1 MVSRQRSVATGMA
14 LGRSFS
20 GGLMRSATQRWWL
33 GLFVAAAL
41 IAVLA
46 ELRAQIAPGEDVLVL
61 EADQALGAALRA
73 DDKSVARRLLSLQFT
88 YVDANGKIH
97 ERKDFLADLK
107 TAAAAVPSDPVV
119 KIYGR
124 IGMVIGYRKS
134 ADGRDVYF
142 LDIWAKQKRAWRALV
157 SQEVVLAATDTPR
170 PAPALTSAA
179 AAPYDCK
186 NPCQTIP
193 YRVRSPAEQDIV
205 NTFQTIEKA
214 TVAHDAAEYAKHMAD
229 EFVHYRSDSPP
240 ISKSERIAIIE
251 DQKKQN
257 IPAVLTAIQSMR
269 LWVYGDGAAM
279 ISDNGVPDDTQ
290 PLLRIARVWVKRN
303 GQWQM
308 VVSVQTDVK

>member
-1 MVSRQRSVATGMA
+1 
-14 LGRSFS
+14 
-20 GGLMRSATQRWWL
+20 MRSATQRWWL

-107 TAAAAVPSDPVV
+107 TAAAAAPSDPGV

-124 IGMVIGYRKS
+124 IGMVTGHRKS
-134 ADGRDVYF
+134 ADGRDVF
-142 LDIWAKQKRAWRALV
+142 FIDIWAKQKRAWRALV

-205 NTFQTIEKA
+205 NSFQAIEKA
-214 TVAHDAAEYAKHMAD
+214 AVAHDAAEWSKHIAD
-229 EFVHYRSDSPP
+229 EFVLYGSGRAP
-240 ISKSERIAIIE
+240 IAKSGLVAAINR
-251 DQKKQN
+251 QKEN
-257 IPAVLTAIQSMR
+257 NTAVTVGEVQAMR
-269 LWVYGDGAAM
+269 LSVYDDGAAM
-279 ISDNGVPDDTQ
+279 IATHALPDNSRPPYQ
-290 PLLRIARVWVKRN
+290 AARIWVKRN

-308 VVSVQTDVK
+308 AVSVQTDIK

>member
-1 MVSRQRSVATGMA
+1 
-14 LGRSFS
+14 
-20 GGLMRSATQRWWL
+20 MRSATQRWWL

-46 ELRAQIAPGEDVLVL
+46 ELRAQTAPSEDALVL
-61 EADQALGAALRA
+61 EADQALGAAMRG
-73 DDKSVARRLLSLQFT
+73 DDKSVARKLLSLQFT
-88 YVDANGKIH
+88 FVDADGKVH

-107 TAAAAVPSDPVV
+107 SASAAPPSDPAV

-124 IGMVIGYRKS
+124 IGMVTGHRKS
-134 ADGRDVYF
+134 ADGRDAFF

-157 SQEVVLAATDTPR
+157 SQEVVLAEAEAQSGTPIK
-170 PAPALTSAA
+170 PDAA
-179 AAPYDCK
+179 ELKARREIAKFLDCK
-186 NPCQTIP
+186 NPCETIP

-214 TVAHDAAEYAKHMAD
+214 TFAHDAAEYSKHMAD

-240 ISKSERIAIIE
+240 ISKSERVAIIE

-257 IPAVLTAIQSMR
+257 IPAVLTAIQSLR

-279 ISDNGVPDDTQ
+279 ISDNGVPDDTE

-308 VVSVQTDVK
+308 AISVQTDVKSP